1 MDFKYTIYMRYV
13 FLQGKYNQKVSSS
26 FISIANLI
34 YFEQKDKNIWRM
46 NVFLSVILRVILR
59 SRYNCMNSTHAH
71 VILVFL
77 LIITKLRKLFTGFN
91 QKIEIPL
98 HIKGIHEIPQNNGQA
113 LFLYMLKRH
122 CALFLSLQKKLIE
135 MFQQSV

>member
-1 MDFKYTIYMRYV
+1 MYYCRE
-13 FLQGKYNQKVSSS
+13 KYNQKVSSS

-77 LIITKLRKLFTGFN
+77 LIIATLRKIFTGFN
-91 QKIEIPL
+91 QKLEIPL

-122 CALFLSLQKKLIE
+122 CALFLSLQKKIIE

>member
-1 MDFKYTIYMRYV
+1 MYFCRE
-13 FLQGKYNQKVSSS
+13 KYNQKVSSS

-46 NVFLSVILRVILR
+46 NVFLSVILR

-77 LIITKLRKLFTGFN
+77 LISATLRKIFTGFN
-91 QKIEIPL
+91 QKLEIPL

-122 CALFLSLQKKLIE
+122 CALFLSLQKNN
-135 MFQQSV
+135 

>member
-1 MDFKYTIYMRYV
+1 MRYV
-13 FLQGKYNQKVSSS
+13 FLQGKYNKKVSSS
-26 FISIANLI
+26 LISIANLI

-46 NVFLSVILRVILR
+46 NVFLSVIIRVILR

-77 LIITKLRKLFTGFN
+77 LIITTLRKIFTGFN
-91 QKIEIPL
+91 QKLEIPL

-122 CALFLSLQKKLIE
+122 CALFLSLQK
-135 MFQQSV
+135 